1 MQRACRVLAGILLSL
16 CLLPPLRAHARDVDY
31 ECAMFPASVLEVSQI
46 PYGNY
51 SHAEVMATDILPEG
65 DVFAP
70 FTGQIVHMDSS
81 YGYVVLQSLDKVHWA
96 DGSLDYMSV
105 GFMHDNDTSD
115 LQTGQIIRQGT
126 PFYQAGM
133 RSPDGYVTAPHVH
146 LVVIRGK
153 AEGLSNPFRGTDF
166 PFDAFFLSEDT
177 EIIIEGWAAETRYC
191 LRNHAPTDYSGLW
204 VSIDSFGS
212 YPIRYDPNGGEGEI
226 PGRFKTGGVDVV
238 LSNGAALRRDGYALI
253 GWSEQ
258 PGLNA
263 LDYAPGAVYTEDR
276 ALTLYAV
283 WEPLEFCVRFLPDG
297 GEGGGSEILSTGAP
311 LTLPET
317 LARTGHL
324 LRGWQ
329 LERGDGLWYAEGGWQ
344 EGPDAAAVFAPGAR
358 LTLEADWPA
367 GYDGDFFAF
376 HALWA
381 PNRYTVRYAPGLKG
395 LARLLVRGETPES
408 YHVYGEAAPLSPCG
422 FSLWGRRCTG
432 WSTEP
437 GGGRFFPT
445 GEPVL
450 NLCDEPDGLV
460 TLYAVWE

>member
-31 ECAMFPASVLEVSQI
+31 ECAMFPACVLEVSQI

-177 EIIIEGWAAETRYC
+177 EIIQGVRMVMTPGHTW
-191 LRNHAPTDYSGLW
+191 
-204 VSIDSFGS
+204 DSASLFVPS
-212 YPIRYDPNGGEGEI
+212 
-226 PGRFKTGGVDVV
+226 
-238 LSNGAALRRDGYALI
+238 S
-253 GWSEQ
+253 
-258 PGLNA
+258 
-263 LDYAPGAVYTEDR
+263 
-276 ALTLYAV
+276 
-283 WEPLEFCVRFLPDG
+283 
-297 GEGGGSEILSTGAP
+297 
-311 LTLPET
+311 
-317 LARTGHL
+317 
-324 LRGWQ
+324 
-329 LERGDGLWYAEGGWQ
+329 GDGM
-344 EGPDAAAVFAPGAR
+344 
-358 LTLEADWPA
+358 
-367 GYDGDFFAF
+367 
-376 HALWA
+376 
-381 PNRYTVRYAPGLKG
+381 RYAIAGDAVPKRSNLEKKKVPALNVSREEAMRSMERIVRWADIVVPGHEAPFRTDGLK
-395 LARLLVRGETPES
+395 RL
-408 YHVYGEAAPLSPCG
+408 Y
-422 FSLWGRRCTG
+422 
-432 WSTEP
+432 
-437 GGGRFFPT
+437 
-445 GEPVL
+445 
-450 NLCDEPDGLV
+450 
-460 TLYAVWE
+460 